1 MNDARRGA
9 QPTLPISHPDAQPPE
24 PPAPAAAAAPA
35 LKPEIVPAKPKA
47 VGTLQGFI
55 EQNAQE
61 FARVLPKHMTPDRM
75 VRLAVS
81 AVRTTQH
88 LAECTLPSF
97 ASALMACSVLGL
109 EPNTPLGHA
118 YLIPFRN
125 RKKEA
130 QTRSKDPIYECQL
143 IVGYKGLRDLMFR
156 SGIVASVAAEPVFEG
171 DEFVYEKGLHPDLT
185 HRPGTGKDRGVNPGT
200 LTHIYTVVKLRDG
213 LEPIWD
219 VLNRAQIEQRRK
231 RSKAAD
237 DGPWVTDYV
246 AMARKTGV
254 RAIATW
260 VPSSVEKAA
269 SPLAA
274 AIAYEEALESGRPM
288 RALTALGDVATEA
301 VANMGAFPMPEDEE
315 PEATEPIAMP
325 RRASEANPTEKA
337 AEPAA

>member
-81 AVRTTQH
+81 AVRTTPH
-88 LAECTLPSF
+88 LAECSLPSF
-97 ASALMACSVLGL
+97 ASGLMACSVLGL

-118 YLIPFRN
+118 YLIPFKN
-125 RKKEA
+125 NKKG
-130 QTRSKDPIYECQL
+130 IYECQL

-156 SGIVASVAAEPVFEG
+156 SGIVAAVSATPVFAG
-171 DEFVYEKGLHPDLT
+171 DEFSYELGLHPDLR
-185 HRPGTGKDRGVNPGT
+185 HVPGVDANRGVDPKT
-200 LTHIYTVVKLRDG
+200 LTHVYTVVKLREG
-213 LEPIWD
+213 LDPIWD
-219 VLNRAQIEQRRK
+219 VLNRAQIEQRGK
-231 RSKAAD
+231 RSRAWGN
-237 DGPWVTDYV
+237 GPWVSDYV

-301 VANMGAFPMPEDEE
+301 VANMNAFPMPEDEE

-325 RRASEANPTEKA
+325 RRASEAKPAEKVS
-337 AEPAA
+337 EPAA